1 MLLAFYLFQ
10 CCPAI
15 QLQLLQSIAQKMRFF
30 IKLSSLNLGFHQFPV
45 NLIKFT
51 EEIFHEKLYFLCI
64 EKSVTCTGAK
74 TGGVVTE
81 MMKNN
86 DIDFYRYSVSRDKKN
101 SKSPSRFLK
110 HRFFV
115 NFS

>member
-10 CCPAI
+10 SCPTI

-45 NLIKFT
+45 NLIKFA
-51 EEIFHEKLYFLCI
+51 EEIFHGKLYFLCI
-64 EKSVTCTGAK
+64 EKSITYTGAK

-81 MMKNN
+81 MMKNY
-86 DIDFYRYSVSRDKKN
+86 DIDFYRFSVSRDKKN
-101 SKSPSRFLK
+101 SNHLHDSLNIGFL
-110 HRFFV
+110 
-115 NFS
+115 